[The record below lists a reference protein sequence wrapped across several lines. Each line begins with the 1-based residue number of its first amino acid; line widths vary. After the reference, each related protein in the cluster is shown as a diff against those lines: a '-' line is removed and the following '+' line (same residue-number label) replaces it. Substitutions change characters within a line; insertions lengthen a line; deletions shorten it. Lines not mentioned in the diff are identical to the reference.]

1 MTRIKWALLLFIVV
15 AFIAM
20 LLQSY
25 GQGGDSGNPLSSPFH
40 RQVVRVQRLSPSD
53 QGMAFLPIVTAATG
67 TWYGIRSVP
76 TEDMSTVAEYLGG
89 TVISVNFGTQN
100 ADRVNAQLNRA
111 QSLGYRVIVIMYT
124 RETCSRRPWVWT
136 GNQWRFP
143 ASTIETL
150 QGIAH
155 HSALFAIYALHE
167 PFDYTN
173 GCHWTVEQQQ
183 ELYQLLKEYT
193 DGAAVWTDIGGLA
206 DWVERGIEP
215 TDGMCDYCATFR
227 HRFRSD
233 WSSERC
239 LEETLNAIDA
249 NLEVQQR
256 MMPNSQLVFQIQAFS
271 YAGPSLPYRLPTPE
285 ELATVREHLCAL
297 QQPMMY
303 YPWSHGTYDSS
314 LDDAPS
320 LWPVVAQGCTEYG
333 VTVVSS
339 TPSQAGHVGTTATY
353 VLEINNKGTVSDTF
367 DVNASG
373 NAWAIVAP
381 LTTVPVGAG
390 RATSVDI
397 EVSIPT
403 SAVDGEQDQATI
415 TVISQGDPTQSH
427 ACTLTTSAT
436 WHKHFLPLVGG

>member
-1 MTRIKWALLLFIVV
+1 M
-15 AFIAM
+15 
-20 LLQSY
+20 
-25 GQGGDSGNPLSSPFH
+25 
-40 RQVVRVQRLSPSD
+40 
-53 QGMAFLPIVTAATG
+53 
-67 TWYGIRSVP
+67 
-76 TEDMSTVAEYLGG
+76 
-89 TVISVNFGTQN
+89 
-100 ADRVNAQLNRA
+100 
-111 QSLGYRVIVIMYT
+111 
-124 RETCSRRPWVWT
+124 
-136 GNQWRFP
+136 
-143 ASTIETL
+143 
-150 QGIAH
+150 
-155 HSALFAIYALHE
+155 
-167 PFDYTN
+167 
-173 GCHWTVEQQQ
+173 
-183 ELYQLLKEYT
+183 
-193 DGAAVWTDIGGLA
+193 
-206 DWVERGIEP
+206 
-215 TDGMCDYCATFR
+215 
-227 HRFRSD
+227 
-233 WSSERC
+233 
-239 LEETLNAIDA
+239 
-249 NLEVQQR
+249 
-256 MMPNSQLVFQIQAFS
+256 
-271 YAGPSLPYRLPTPE
+271 
-285 ELATVREHLCAL
+285 REHLCAL